1 MSRIGKKPIEIPE
14 NVEIKIDKDFIVVK
28 GPKGELEQKIRPEI
42 RVEIKDKEIQ
52 VSLAEKTKKSPGFWG
67 LTRTLIANMIQGVL
81 EGYEK
86 KLEIVGVGYKAEVQ
100 GEKLIFRLGFS
111 HPVEFA
117 VPQGIEIKIEKE
129 IITVFG
135 INKQIVGKT
144 AAEIRALKKPEP
156 YKGKGIRY
164 EGEYV
169 KIKPGKKA
177 AGAEGA
183 PGA

>member
-1 MSRIGKKPIEIPE
+1 
-14 NVEIKIDKDFIVVK
+14 
-28 GPKGELEQKIRPEI
+28 
-42 RVEIKDKEIQ
+42 
-52 VSLAEKTKKSPGFWG
+52 
-67 LTRTLIANMIQGVL
+67 MIQGVL

-86 KLEIVGVGYKAEVQ
+86 KLEIVGVGYRAEKQ
-100 GEKLIFRLGFS
+100 GEKLVLRLGFS
-111 HPVEFA
+111 HPIEFA
-117 VPQGIEIKIEKE
+117 IPQGIEIKVEKE

-135 INKQIVGKT
+135 IDKQVVGKT

-177 AGAEGA
+177 AGAEGV
-183 PGA
+183 